1 MIQPSHRLDGMKT
14 YYFADKLA
22 EIQKLNADGKDI
34 INLGIGSPDIPPHPK
49 VIDTLKISADD
60 AHQHGYQSY
69 RGTVE
74 LRKAVAAWYWRHFDV
89 LLDGESELLPLIG
102 SKEGIMHISMSF
114 INEGDQVLIPNPGYP
129 TYRAATLLAGGE
141 PIYYDLNNE
150 QNWLPDIDSLETQD
164 LSNVKI
170 MWINYPHMPTG
181 ARGDLKQFQDLVSFA
196 SRHDILLCHDNP
208 YHFILNENPYSI
220 FQVEGAKEIALELT
234 SMSKSYNMAGWR
246 IGYVAGRK
254 EYIDH
259 ILTFKSNMDSGMFLP
274 AQKAAVE
281 ALNLDD
287 QWVEDINQ
295 VYNERKSIAK
305 KIFDLLNLDFQHP
318 SAGLFLWGRHD
329 TAMSSATLSD
339 DILYKSRVFITPG
352 HIFGSRGEGYL
363 RLSLCTP
370 KERLI
375 EAYNRIKMYQS

>member
-34 INLGIGSPDIPPHPK
+34 INLGIGSPDLPPHPK

-295 VYNERKSIAK
+295 VYKERKSIAK
-305 KIFDLLNLDFQHP
+305 KIFDLLNLDDQDRGV
-318 SAGLFLWGRHD
+318 GLFLWGKHHK
-329 TAMSSATLSD
+329 AMSSATLSD

-370 KERLI
+370 KDRLI